1 MGRRGG
7 RLSRGWFIVFAKAPR
22 PGLVKTRLCPPLSP
36 DQAATFYR
44 AMLGDVLVSSLRFA
58 NALDLE
64 PVLAFHPP
72 GGEADLL
79 AETPADYRLH
89 VQRGLDLS
97 DRMANAFAEA
107 VAAGAPLALLR
118 GSDSPVLSFSQVNA
132 ALVQLEAGDDL
143 VLTPDLGGGYAMIGM
158 ARNAPEVFNVPMSTQ
173 DVLSETIAIADS
185 LGLRHSTTNE
195 TLDVDRVEDF
205 HALERVP
212 AKELLDS
219 CPRTVAAIA
228 ELRKNGV
235 L

>member
-1 MGRRGG
+1 
-7 RLSRGWFIVFAKAPR
+7 
-22 PGLVKTRLCPPLSP
+22 
-36 DQAATFYR
+36 
-44 AMLGDVLVSSLRFA
+44 
-58 NALDLE
+58 
-64 PVLAFHPP
+64 
-72 GGEADLL
+72 
-79 AETPADYRLH
+79 
-89 VQRGLDLS
+89 
-97 DRMANAFAEA
+97 
-107 VAAGAPLALLR
+107 
-118 GSDSPVLSFSQVNA
+118 
-132 ALVQLEAGDDL
+132 
-143 VLTPDLGGGYAMIGM
+143 M

-219 CPRTVAAIA
+219 CPRTVEVIA

>member
-1 MGRRGG
+1 M
-7 RLSRGWFIVFAKAPR
+7 SRGWFIVFAKAPR

-36 DQAATFYR
+36 EQAATFYR

-58 NALDLE
+58 KALDLE

-72 GGEADLL
+72 GGVAEML
-79 AETPADYRLH
+79 AESPTDYRLH

-107 VAAGAPLALLR
+107 EAAGAPLALLR

-143 VLTPDLGGGYAMIGM
+143 VLTPDLGGGYAMIGLRR
-158 ARNAPEVFNVPMSTQ
+158 AAPEVFNVPMSTEN
-173 DVLSETIAIADS
+173 VLSETIAIAYS
-185 LGLRHSTTNE
+185 LGLRHSKTNA

-205 HALERVP
+205 HALERIP
-212 AKELLDS
+212 AKELLNS
-219 CPRTVAAIA
+219 CPRTVEAIA
-228 ELRKNGV
+228 ELRKIGT

>member
-1 MGRRGG
+1 
-7 RLSRGWFIVFAKAPR
+7 
-22 PGLVKTRLCPPLSP
+22 
-36 DQAATFYR
+36 
-44 AMLGDVLVSSLRFA
+44 MLGDVLVSSLRFA

-107 VAAGAPLALLR
+107 GAAGAPLALLR

-158 ARNAPEVFNVPMSTQ
+158 ARAAPEVFNVPMSTQ

-219 CPRTVAAIA
+219 CPRTVDAIA

>member
-1 MGRRGG
+1 M
-7 RLSRGWFIVFAKAPR
+7 SRGWLIVFAKAPR
-22 PGLVKTRLCPPLSP
+22 PGLVKTRLCPPLSQ

-79 AETPADYRLH
+79 AETPTDYRLH

-118 GSDSPVLSFSQVNA
+118 GSDSPVLSFSQVKT

-143 VLTPDLGGGYAMIGM
+143 VLTPDLGGGYAMIGLSR
-158 ARNAPEVFNVPMSTQ
+158 AAPEVFNVPMSTQ

-212 AKELLDS
+212 ANELLDS
-219 CPRTVAAIA
+219 CPRTVKVIA

>member
-1 MGRRGG
+1 M
-7 RLSRGWFIVFAKAPR
+7 
-22 PGLVKTRLCPPLSP
+22 KTRLCPPLSP

-72 GGEADLL
+72 GGEAELL
-79 AETPADYRLH
+79 AESPADYRLQ

-107 VAAGAPLALLR
+107 EAAGAPLALLR
-118 GSDSPVLSFSQVNA
+118 GSDSPVLSFSQVKK

-143 VLTPDLGGGYAMIGM
+143 VLTPDLGGGYAMIGLSR
-158 ARNAPEVFNVPMSTQ
+158 AAPAVFNVQMSTQ

-205 HALERVP
+205 YALEKIP
-212 AKELLDS
+212 ANELLDS
-219 CPRTVAAIA
+219 CPRTVKVIA

>member
-107 VAAGAPLALLR
+107 GAAGAPLALLR

-158 ARNAPEVFNVPMSTQ
+158 ARAAPEVFNVPMSTQ

-212 AKELLDS
+212 AKKLLDS
-219 CPRTVAAIA
+219 CPRTVDAIA

>member
-1 MGRRGG
+1 M
-7 RLSRGWFIVFAKAPR
+7 SRGWLIVFAKAPR
-22 PGLVKTRLCPPLSP
+22 PGLVKTRMSPPLSL
-36 DQAATFYR
+36 DQATELYD
-44 AMLGDVLVSSLRFA
+44 AMLADVLQASARFA
-58 NALDLE
+58 AEFDLE

-72 GGEADLL
+72 DAVGEMLGRAPSAFRLQIQKGLGL
-79 AETPADYRLH
+79 AE
-89 VQRGLDLS
+89 
-97 DRMANAFAEA
+97 RMANAFAEA
-107 VAAGAPLALLR
+107 GVAGAPLALLR
-118 GSDSPVLSFSQVNA
+118 GSDSPVLSFSQVNT

-143 VLTPDLGGGYAMIGM
+143 VLTPDLGGGYAMIGLSR
-158 ARNAPEVFNVPMSTQ
+158 AAPEVFSVRMSTQ

-205 HALERVP
+205 AALEKIP

-219 CPRTVAAIA
+219 CPRTVKVIA

>member
-1 MGRRGG
+1 M
-7 RLSRGWFIVFAKAPR
+7 SRGWLIVFAKAPR

-72 GGEADLL
+72 GGEAELL
-79 AETPADYRLH
+79 SETPTDYRLH

-97 DRMANAFAEA
+97 GRMANAFAEA
-107 VAAGAPLALLR
+107 GVAGAPLALLR
-118 GSDSPVLSFSQVNA
+118 GSDSPVLSFSQVNT

-143 VLTPDLGGGYAMIGM
+143 VLTPDLGGGYAMIGLSR
-158 ARNAPEVFNVPMSTQ
+158 AAPEVFSVRMSTQ

-205 HALERVP
+205 AALEKIP

-219 CPRTVAAIA
+219 CPRTVKVIA

>member
-72 GGEADLL
+72 DGEAELL

-107 VAAGAPLALLR
+107 GAAGAPLALLR

-158 ARNAPEVFNVPMSTQ
+158 ARAAPEVFNVPMSTQ

-219 CPRTVAAIA
+219 CPRTVEVIA

>member
-1 MGRRGG
+1 M
-7 RLSRGWFIVFAKAPR
+7 SRGWFIVFAKAPR

-36 DQAATFYR
+36 EQAATFYR

-58 NALDLE
+58 KALDLE

-72 GGEADLL
+72 GGEAEML
-79 AETPADYRLH
+79 AESPTDYRLH

-107 VAAGAPLALLR
+107 GAAGAPLALLR

-143 VLTPDLGGGYAMIGM
+143 VLTPDLGGGYAMIGLRR
-158 ARNAPEVFNVPMSTQ
+158 AAPEVFNVPMSTEN
-173 DVLSETIAIADS
+173 VLSETIAIADS
-185 LGLRHSTTNE
+185 LGLRHSKTNA

-205 HALERVP
+205 HALERIP
-212 AKELLDS
+212 AKELLNS
-219 CPRTVAAIA
+219 CPRTVEAIA
-228 ELRKNGV
+228 ELRKIGT